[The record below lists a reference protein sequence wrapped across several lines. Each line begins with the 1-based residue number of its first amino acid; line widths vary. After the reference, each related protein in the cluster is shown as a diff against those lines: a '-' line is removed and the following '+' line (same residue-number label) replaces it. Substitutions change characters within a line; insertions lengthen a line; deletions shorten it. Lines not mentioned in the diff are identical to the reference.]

1 MKEGVMFK
9 KVAIVIAA
17 LIAGIC
23 IFAAT
28 KPDTFHFERATTI
41 NASPEKVQPFLT
53 DFHKW
58 QAWSPWEKLDPGM
71 KRTYSGAESGTGA
84 VYAWEGNSDVG
95 AGRMEITGATP
106 AQVDIKL
113 DFTAP
118 MATSNRTKFVLSP
131 GMGGTNVTWSMDG
144 PMPYMSKL
152 MTVFVSMDSLLSKDF
167 EAGLAN
173 LKAAAENAT

>member
-1 MKEGVMFK
+1 MFK
-9 KVAIVIAA
+9 KIAIVIVA

-41 NASPEKVQPFLT
+41 NASPEKVEPLLT

-58 QAWSPWEKLDPGM
+58 QAWSPWEKLDPNM

-84 VYAWEGNSDVG
+84 IYAWEGNSDVG
-95 AGRMEITGATP
+95 AGRMEITSAMPT
-106 AQVDIKL
+106 QIDIDL

-118 MATSNRTKFVLSP
+118 MATSNKTKFVLTPSANA
-131 GMGGTNVTWSMDG
+131 TTVTWSMDG

-152 MTVFVSMDSLLSKDF
+152 MTVFVSMESLLSKDF
-167 EAGLAN
+167 ETGLAS
-173 LKAAAENAT
+173 LKAAAETAT